1 MSRLD
6 CIGITGYAQ
15 HGKDTIANLLVAEYG
30 YTRIAFADALKSMA
44 LVLDPI
50 IDYMADV
57 RMAHYV
63 ETVGWEEAK
72 KNPEVRRFLQVLGTE
87 AVRGHLG
94 ADSWVNALDLAWGK
108 LGSPRLVIPDVRFPN
123 EAEYVKKRGTLW
135 RVNRLNENGT
145 GFNNGVGTDHPSEA
159 NVSSLPADREV
170 TAANV
175 RQLEDTVRHGMDRAL
190 AKGLA

>member
-50 IDYMADV
+50 VAENNY
-57 RMAHYV
+57 RLGEFV
-63 ETVGWEEAK
+63 ETLGWEEAK
-72 KNPEVRRFLQVLGTE
+72 KSPEVRRFLQVLGTE

-94 ADSWVNALDLAWGK
+94 EPAWVNALDLAWFK

-145 GFNNGVGTDHPSEA
+145 GFDNGVGTDHPSEA

-190 AKGLA
+190 AKGTV